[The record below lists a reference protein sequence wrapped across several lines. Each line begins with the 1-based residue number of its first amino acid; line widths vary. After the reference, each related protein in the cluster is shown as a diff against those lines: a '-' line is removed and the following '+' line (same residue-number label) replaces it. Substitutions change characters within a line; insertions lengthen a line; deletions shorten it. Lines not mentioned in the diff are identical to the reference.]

1 MSLTKR
7 GAVALTSSLFLI
19 FFLSACG
26 GSETATSNTSPTAS
40 SSNTINVV
48 AAENFYGDI
57 VKQLGGEYVTVT
69 SILSDPEI
77 DPHEYES
84 NVQNGIAVTKAQ
96 LIVKN
101 GGGYDEW
108 MDKLLSASPNDRRI
122 VVSGFDI
129 ATTRLPNN
137 EHIWYSV
144 DAINVIAQAI
154 TDSLKK
160 LDATNAVAYNNNF
173 QTFKQSLDQV
183 QKKIDALKAKYANTP
198 VGLTETIFL
207 YQTKPM
213 GLKVVTPL
221 EFQEAVAE
229 GHDPPADT
237 VATVNNQVS
246 KGEIRVLIYNEQTAT
261 PLTTKLKSEAQARNI
276 PVVAVT
282 ETMPKGKTYQAWMM
296 GQLETL
302 EKALQISTDK

>member
-1 MSLTKR
+1 
-7 GAVALTSSLFLI
+7 
-19 FFLSACG
+19 LSACG

-40 SSNTINVV
+40 SSNTINIV